1 MEDTNYIKHFN
12 GVFDQFSRDNRLN
25 PTHISL
31 YVAIF
36 QIWNYNFFKEEFY
49 INREEVMALSKIGS
63 KSTYHRCIKELSHWK
78 YIMYT
83 PSHNPFKGSRIKMF
97 DFGTS
102 TEQALDSRITKI
114 GTSSEQALVPI
125 LKHIQTIKNNKNKNK
140 QENFKNTNFLNDQTD
155 FKRQTTVSYQ
165 DNLKTTKDKDYNEP
179 L

>member
-140 QENFKNTNFLNDQTD
+140 QENFKNSNFLNDQTD